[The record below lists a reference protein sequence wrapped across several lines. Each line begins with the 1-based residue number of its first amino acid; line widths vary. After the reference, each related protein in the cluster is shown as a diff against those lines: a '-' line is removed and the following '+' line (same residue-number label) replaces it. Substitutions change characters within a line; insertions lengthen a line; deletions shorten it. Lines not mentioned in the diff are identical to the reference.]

1 VPAQTKLAGIFGP
14 PWTTA
19 APFTGVQA
27 KYNYIASGTWVDAG
41 PRIGAAWNMFGDG
54 KTVLKGSYGRYNW
67 SPGDDYSVAYNQN
80 TSANTTYKWNGP
92 CPAAPAVCNYTPG
105 TVNLDPNGPDF
116 VSTGGGSG
124 GPGTSTA
131 LPNTI
136 INSSL
141 AEQFTNEYQL
151 MLERQLGQSL
161 SVRGGLSFAQE
172 EKVWASEPYKIPYS
186 AWNVPVT
193 VIDPGPHGTP
203 GVTLTGT
210 PLTIYDLNPAFKGAA
225 FQQGEYFNSPNTSH
239 YTTIEVTGIEHQS
252 SAKWNLLASYTA
264 TRNHRWIVP
273 IVVNPNQNYYP
284 VDNTWTWQ
292 ARLTGNYNLPW
303 RIDLSGTYQFYNGLQ
318 GQRTDTF
325 TSKNVA
331 IPTAGQ
337 IVVPVERYGAETGP
351 VRSLLNLRISKDLFP
366 EKRTLRLY
374 MEVLNVTNNASSWST
389 NFSSGPSFGNI
400 STIDNPTIARF
411 GGLFRF

>member
-1 VPAQTKLAGIFGP
+1 MNP
-14 PWTTA
+14 
-19 APFTGVQA
+19 
-27 KYNYIASGTWVDAG
+27 
-41 PRIGAAWNMFGDG
+41 
-54 KTVLKGSYGRYNW
+54 
-67 SPGDDYSVAYNQN
+67 
-80 TSANTTYKWNGP
+80 
-92 CPAAPAVCNYTPG
+92 
-105 TVNLDPNGPDF
+105 
-116 VSTGGGSG
+116 
-124 GPGTSTA
+124 
-131 LPNTI
+131 
-136 INSSL
+136 SL

-151 MLERQLGQSL
+151 LVERQVGQSL
-161 SVRGGLSFAQE
+161 SVRGGLTFAQE
-172 EKVWASEPYKIPYS
+172 EKVWASEPYLIPYS
-186 AWNVPVT
+186 AWDVPVK

-210 PLTIYDLNPAFKGAA
+210 PLTIYDLSPAYKGAA

-239 YTTIEVTGIEHQS
+239 YTTIEVMGKEHQT

-264 TRNHRWIVP
+264 TRNHYWIVP
-273 IVVNPNQNYYP
+273 IIVNPNQNYYP
-284 VDNTWTWQ
+284 VNDTWTWQ
-292 ARLTGNYNLPW
+292 ARLTSNYNLPW

-366 EKRTLRLY
+366 EKHNLRLY
-374 MEVLNVTNNASSWST
+374 MEVLNALNNASSWAT
-389 NFSSGPSFGNI
+389 NFSSGASFGNI

-411 GGLFRF
+411 GGVFRF